1 MDAVWVGACLQVI
14 PMPVPLCVR
23 QETGMADVCAV
34 ALAEAVT
41 HSQTLRLIRF
51 DESELPLQVHL
62 TAPRCLAVHHQ
73 R

>member
-1 MDAVWVGACLQVI
+1 
-14 PMPVPLCVR
+14 
-23 QETGMADVCAV
+23 MADVCAV